1 MNRFELKTIIREEVR
16 KIVSEGPAIN
26 DPKIEKLVKQINDLI
41 ASAVDSDGDPI
52 GVVDSTS
59 TWEEPYV
66 YKPIEYKNGALKIT
80 SYSLY
85 NQNKPET
92 EIIKKSNMQMDGIPT
107 LKNIIKMYNS
117 AIKRQKSV

>member
-1 MNRFELKTIIREEVR
+1 MKTQEFKKLIREEIT
-16 KIVSEGPAIN
+16 KIISEAPATN
-26 DPKIEKLVKQINDLI
+26 DVKIERLVKQVNDLI
-41 ASAVDSDGDPI
+41 TSAIDSDGDPI

-80 SYSLY
+80 SYSIY

-92 EIIKKSNMQMDGIPT
+92 EIIKKSNMESDGIPT
-107 LKNIIKMYNS
+107 LKNIIKMYNK
-117 AIKRQKSV
+117 AIKKSKLR